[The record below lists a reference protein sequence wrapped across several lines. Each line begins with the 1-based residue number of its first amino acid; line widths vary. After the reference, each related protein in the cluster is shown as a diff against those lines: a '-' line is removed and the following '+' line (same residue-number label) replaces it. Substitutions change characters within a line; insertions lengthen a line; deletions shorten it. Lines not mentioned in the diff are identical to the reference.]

1 VSVTIRLTR
10 MGAKKAPHYR
20 VVAADKRYPRDG
32 RFLEIL
38 GHYNPRQYP
47 ESIVLQ
53 EEQLKNWISKGA
65 QPTLAVKKLMK
76 EKGIKIG

>member
-1 VSVTIRLTR
+1 MSVKIRLTR

-20 VVAADKRYPRDG
+20 VVAADSRYPRDG

-47 ESIVLQ
+47 ESIVL
-53 EEQLKNWISKGA
+53 EEEKIKAWIGKGA
-65 QPTLAVKKLMK
+65 QPSPAVKKLMK
-76 EKGIKIG
+76 EKGVTLA